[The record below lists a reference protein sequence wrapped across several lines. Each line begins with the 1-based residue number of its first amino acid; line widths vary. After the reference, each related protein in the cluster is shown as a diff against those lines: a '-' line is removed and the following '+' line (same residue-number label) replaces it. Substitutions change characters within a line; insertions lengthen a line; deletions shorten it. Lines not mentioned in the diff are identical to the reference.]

1 MKIEI
6 FFLDSVTMFC
16 YTTFVKQNIVTLEG
30 DYLLDLISKKEL
42 LAQTGISY
50 GQLYRWKRARLI
62 PEEWFLKQ
70 SAFTGQETFFPREQV
85 LRRIQAIL
93 DAKDQYSLEELAKIL
108 SPEDSS
114 ELYPADALEQMEE
127 ISGSLLPAI
136 IASCP
141 KEAYSLAEITLFAA
155 LSETAWNQ
163 DISREH
169 MEDLL
174 RRGSSILS
182 TLKGL
187 DWTCTVFISHGMYH
201 LAFSK
206 GTVPIQFDCEIQV
219 LDVRPLGELSN
230 QMKLRYQN
238 IRNC

>member
-1 MKIEI
+1 
-6 FFLDSVTMFC
+6 
-16 YTTFVKQNIVTLEG
+16 
-30 DYLLDLISKKEL
+30 
-42 LAQTGISY
+42 
-50 GQLYRWKRARLI
+50 
-62 PEEWFLKQ
+62 
-70 SAFTGQETFFPREQV
+70 
-85 LRRIQAIL
+85 
-93 DAKDQYSLEELAKIL
+93 
-108 SPEDSS
+108 
-114 ELYPADALEQMEE
+114 MEE

-206 GTVPIQFDCEIQV
+206 GTVPIQFD
-219 LDVRPLGELSN
+219 LSLIHIYLFPRLLLTDFFHGFSIK
-230 QMKLRYQN
+230 MKR
-238 IRNC
+238 I

>member
-6 FFLDSVTMFC
+6 FFLDSV
-16 YTTFVKQNIVTLEG
+16 
-30 DYLLDLISKKEL
+30 
-42 LAQTGISY
+42 
-50 GQLYRWKRARLI
+50 
-62 PEEWFLKQ
+62 
-70 SAFTGQETFFPREQV
+70 
-85 LRRIQAIL
+85 

-182 TLKGL
+182 TLKGRTSKT
-187 DWTCTVFISHGMYH
+187 WISQ
-201 LAFSK
+201 SNWI
-206 GTVPIQFDCEIQV
+206 GTVPFEKA
-219 LDVRPLGELSN
+219 R
-230 QMKLRYQN
+230 
-238 IRNC
+238 

>member
-1 MKIEI
+1 MQRTSI
-6 FFLDSVTMFC
+6 
-16 YTTFVKQNIVTLEG
+16 
-30 DYLLDLISKKEL
+30 
-42 LAQTGISY
+42 
-50 GQLYRWKRARLI
+50 RWKNWQNPFSLRT
-62 PEEWFLKQ
+62 PQ
-70 SAFTGQETFFPREQV
+70 NFT
-85 LRRIQAIL
+85 
-93 DAKDQYSLEELAKIL
+93 S
-108 SPEDSS
+108 
-114 ELYPADALEQMEE
+114 ADALEQMEE
-127 ISGSLLPAI
+127 ITGSLLPAI

-201 LAFSK
+201 LPFQK
-206 GTVPIQFDCEIQV
+206 VP
-219 LDVRPLGELSN
+219 
-230 QMKLRYQN
+230 YQS
-238 IRNC
+238 I